1 MQPHQRA
8 NPSKMFFVNWFR
20 IYGRYFPW
28 RRHNIS
34 PYRSLV
40 TEMLLRQTKA
50 SNVSSIWAS
59 FIKRY
64 PRPIALASVRK
75 AELVKHISVLG
86 FGNQRADALILASS
100 WLVHHHNGKVPSTLH
115 ELLNIPHIGEYSA
128 RAVLCFAYGKRA
140 EIVDSNVLR
149 FFGRYYGLSLKPDN
163 RRNPIAWEIARAALP
178 RSTKLTREH
187 NYGLL
192 DFTADICKP
201 GRPRCEICALA
212 QTCNWNLRQQLD
224 SKVATKPR
232 QAVAP

>member
-1 MQPHQRA
+1 MQPAQRS

-20 IYGRYFPW
+20 TYGRDFPW

-50 SNVSSIWAS
+50 SHVSSIWAS

-64 PRPIALASVRK
+64 PRPTALALVRK

-86 FGNQRADALILASS
+86 FGNQRAEALILASS
-100 WLVHHHNGKVPSTLH
+100 WLVQQHKGKVPATLH
-115 ELLNIPHIGEYSA
+115 ELLKIPHIGEYSA
-128 RAVLCFAYGKRA
+128 RAVLCFAYGEKA

-201 GRPRCEICALA
+201 GRPRCGVCALA
-212 QTCNWNLRQQLD
+212 KSCNYNLNTTIN
-224 SKVATKPR
+224 S
-232 QAVAP
+232 